1 MCSMA
6 FAAGAAPM
14 GLYLRSGNAVKAS
27 RRPGSSRVY
36 AWRTQRGVHEPSH
49 GLLTSHRANTDMF
62 AVPSLL
68 AAMTIAGA
76 FWVGVLAARRLRDWG
91 DNSRALE
98 QGEGPLALAAAS
110 GAPSENS
117 SVKKVRARVAERLQA
132 SLESGR
138 GMVAAG
144 GNAPRAAE
152 DLDIEGLRVGDVVLI
167 EASDSRVE
175 GDFVVE
181 GILRL
186 REGGTTTVVAIM
198 ADGQRQ
204 RWLIGSRE
212 NEDWFAVEP
221 VFGHGLAGEPA
232 RNVQPRPNDP
242 RIYALARRGQ
252 ASVAALGS
260 HGRPP
265 GSRVGTYIYRAG
277 ARDVVWIERWGTQI
291 VMGEGLA
298 LARHAVSFLPG
309 S

>member
-1 MCSMA
+1 
-6 FAAGAAPM
+6 
-14 GLYLRSGNAVKAS
+14 
-27 RRPGSSRVY
+27 
-36 AWRTQRGVHEPSH
+36 
-49 GLLTSHRANTDMF
+49 
-62 AVPSLL
+62 
-68 AAMTIAGA
+68 MTIAGA

-110 GAPSENS
+110 GAPSENV

-132 SLESGR
+132 SLENDR

-167 EASDSRVE
+167 EASDAKVE
-175 GDFVVE
+175 GDFVIE

-198 ADGQRQ
+198 ADGERK

-212 NEDWFAVEP
+212 TEDWFAVEP
-221 VFGHGLAGEPA
+221 VLDHGLAGEPA
-232 RNVQPRPNDP
+232 RNVQPHPHQP
-242 RIYALARRGQ
+242 RVYALARRGQ
-252 ASVAALGS
+252 ASVAALGN
-260 HGRPP
+260 HGRPA
-265 GSRVGTYIYRAG
+265 GSRVGTYIYKAG

-291 VMGEGLA
+291 IMGEGLA